1 MQVEEFTGEL
11 GVDLPLVA
19 WRRLQKPPALR
30 ASDRG
35 SLCAGSAELGRR
47 SCGASSH
54 ARAASTCAGVVP
66 HGKGVC
72 VCVWRVYL
80 RLTGVDVVG
89 GLDHTEGM
97 KGRRGILVG
106 MRSTRSKALRRR
118 SWWYQEPPSLAV

>member
-1 MQVEEFTGEL
+1 MQVEEISGEL

-35 SLCAGSAELGRR
+35 SLRAGSAELGRR

-54 ARAASTCAGVVP
+54 TRAASTCAGVVP
-66 HGKGVC
+66 HGKG

-89 GLDHTEGM
+89 GLDHSRDEGEKGDFGWNAINAEQGFTEE
-97 KGRRGILVG
+97 ILVVSRTSKPRG
-106 MRSTRSKALRRR
+106 MT
-118 SWWYQEPPSLAV
+118 